1 MRPIYFVFPAIV
13 LVLCSC
19 GNTQYLAVSSPQA
32 VHDDRK
38 GLIVEN
44 DTVRLI
50 YSFNTYRSQLTV
62 SVYNKSPLP
71 IEVNWQKSGFIMNET
86 PAYYHSP
93 GFAMEGNANI
103 DTTGSLFRTAGYSA
117 KLSGNI
123 LLNENL
129 IFLPPRSGLSKTF
142 DVLPHQ
148 KLKNLPL
155 KEARKEKIG
164 SGMYSFTYKSMAFT
178 AEASPL
184 IFRSFLTYSIGGRE
198 VFMDHG
204 FHISEV
210 WQSKSHPVHLP
221 TRLKGRK
228 DWFFL

>member
-71 IEVNWQKSGFIMNET
+71 I
-86 PAYYHSP
+86 
-93 GFAMEGNANI
+93 
-103 DTTGSLFRTAGYSA
+103 
-117 KLSGNI
+117 
-123 LLNENL
+123 
-129 IFLPPRSGLSKTF
+129 
-142 DVLPHQ
+142 
-148 KLKNLPL
+148 
-155 KEARKEKIG
+155 
-164 SGMYSFTYKSMAFT
+164 
-178 AEASPL
+178 
-184 IFRSFLTYSIGGRE
+184 
-198 VFMDHG
+198 
-204 FHISEV
+204 
-210 WQSKSHPVHLP
+210 
-221 TRLKGRK
+221 
-228 DWFFL
+228 